1 MSVGIWGQPLDDH
14 EVTLNSQWV
23 MDQQWENEN
32 GSQKYIL
39 AFNGQG
45 WQQRIGNNLESWEM
59 GNGSLLIVSNTAEG
73 GISMVID
80 LDSVWKNETTT
91 NGIMTGQVF
100 DARGSGTIGIDTDG
114 EDGDVQ
120 IQGSISDAWINR
132 SMAGGIVDERF
143 RLEANGSIS
152 VLSQDDDEMLDLSGE
167 LAVLLIE
174 TWDSNGTRTVSYTHL
189 RAHET

>member
-1 MSVGIWGQPLDDH
+1 MLDVGIIYDTTGEDLRIELNTSLSHGDEITINAGSISRTVSVGIWGQPLDDH

-80 LDSVWKNETTT
+80 LDSVWK
-91 NGIMTGQVF
+91 MKPLQ
-100 DARGSGTIGIDTDG
+100 
-114 EDGDVQ
+114 
-120 IQGSISDAWINR
+120 
-132 SMAGGIVDERF
+132 MA
-143 RLEANGSIS
+143 L
-152 VLSQDDDEMLDLSGE
+152 
-167 LAVLLIE
+167 
-174 TWDSNGTRTVSYTHL
+174 
-189 RAHET
+189 